1 MKNTVDKKATNTT
14 LDQQNETEYT
24 TEKKHTLV
32 LPYKGKKRDFIIK
45 SMKKRFRN
53 LLPRYIVPKIVFKGS
68 KLSWKFQVEDRTIFS
83 HNHDI
88 IYHGTCPENGYPPYN
103 YVGQTARRIS
113 ERVLDHTGKYINS
126 HLYKHSIET
135 GHQTLEIS
143 DYRLAEVLLIKEL
156 KPTLNKQDKLIPL
169 KLFN

>member
-53 LLPRYIVPKIVFKGS
+53 LLPRCIVPKIVFKGS

-88 IYHGTCPENGYPPYN
+88 IYHGTCPENGFPYN

-113 ERVLDHTGKYINS
+113 EREFQT
-126 HLYKHSIET
+126 
-135 GHQTLEIS
+135 TLENIS
-143 DYRLAEVLLIKEL
+143 IAIFINTLSRQVIKR
-156 KPTLNKQDKLIPL
+156 
-169 KLFN
+169 